1 MTQAFSLTAA
11 GTTPAEGMYA
21 YMPNKPH
28 VHNAVFYSGTSTDTA
43 PAGTFVKLY
52 SSSTSKTTPVVEAA
66 AVTDVPYGMVV
77 YDALKST
84 NKVGDIVALA
94 TTGDSVFLVA
104 AGAIS
109 VGAKLQFNAS
119 TRKVD
124 DSTTATYAYIGVAET
139 AATAAGE
146 LVQVKLDFN
155 LGVQAAG

>member
-1 MTQAFSLTAA
+1 MAFSLTAA

-21 YMPNKPH
+21 LMPNKPH
-28 VHNAVFYSGTSTDTA
+28 SHNNKFYSSTSTDTIT
-43 PAGTFVKLY
+43 AGAFVKLY
-52 SSSTSKTTPVVEAA
+52 GSSTSTTNPVVVAA

-77 YDALKST
+77 YDAV
-84 NKVGDIVALA
+84 NNVHKVGDYVALA
-94 TTGDSVFLVA
+94 QSGDSVFMVA

-139 AATAAGE
+139 AASAAGD
-146 LVQVKLDFN
+146 LIQVKLDFN
-155 LGVQAAG
+155 LGTQAAG

>member
-11 GTTPAEGMYA
+11 GTKPAEGMYA

-28 VHNAVFYSGTSTDTA
+28 IHNAEFYSGTATDTVT
-43 PAGTFVKLY
+43 AGSFVKLY
-52 SSSTSKTTPVVEAA
+52 TSSTSTTRPVVAAA

-77 YDALKST
+77 YDALK
-84 NKVGDIVALA
+84 NVHGVGDLVALA

-109 VGAKLQFNAS
+109 VGAKLQFDAS

-124 DSTTATYAYIGVAET
+124 DSTTATYAYIGIAET
-139 AATAAGE
+139 AASAAGD
-146 LVQVKLDFN
+146 LIQVKLDFT
-155 LGVQAAG
+155 LGTQAAG

>member
-1 MTQAFSLTAA
+1 MTQAFSLTAS
-11 GTTPAEGMYA
+11 GTKPAEGMYA

-28 VHNAVFYSGTSTDTA
+28 IHNAEFYSGTSSDTVT
-43 PAGTFVKLY
+43 AGSFVKLY
-52 SSSTSKTTPVVEAA
+52 TSSTSTTRPVVAAA

-77 YDALKST
+77 YDALK
-84 NKVGDIVALA
+84 NVHGVGDLVALA

-109 VGAKLQFNAS
+109 VGAKLQFDAS

-139 AATAAGE
+139 AASAAGD
-146 LVQVKLDFN
+146 LIQVKLDFT
-155 LGVQAAG
+155 LGTQAAG